1 MTADAFPRIRL
12 ALTGVVTLSYWALL
26 AWQYFH
32 DGVPRHHLL
41 ARADLPSFSN
51 WWGAVTVPAL
61 VWFLTGRV
69 QLRLAAARSAGAADD
84 ILRSAGITSAGAAL
98 YAVALA
104 GAFLLGREE
113 VSSVLFQAIPLL
125 GLLLPI
131 YRAEYV
137 LGFVLGL
144 TYAFGP
150 VLPVIIASV
159 LALVSLALHL
169 TVRRALRWVVARARR

>member
-12 ALTGVVTLSYWALL
+12 ALTGLVTIAYWALL
-26 AWQYFH
+26 LWQHAH

-51 WWGAVTVPAL
+51 WWGAITVPAL
-61 VWFLTGRV
+61 IWFLTGRV
-69 QLRLAAARSAGAADD
+69 QVRLAAARSAGGGAD
-84 ILRSAGITSAGAAL
+84 LFRSARFAFGGAAL
-98 YAVALA
+98 YAAALA
-104 GAFLLGREE
+104 GAFLIERRE
-113 VSSVLFQAIPLL
+113 VSSVLFQALPLL

-159 LALVSLALHL
+159 LALVSLLLHL